1 MCSAARAFDFFS
13 DLADEPT
20 QLKDVVPET
29 TENLAD
35 VVSDA
40 ATNVTD
46 VVSDTANDI
55 GSLVGEAASS
65 LGNIVG
71 DAASGIG
78 NIVGGAASG
87 IGNIVGGAASGI
99 GSLVGGAASGLGNLV
114 GDAAEALATTDLKD
128 VIPENTESTTD
139 LVPSEISP
147 PVDDY
152 LDDDGFSSF
161 REFLESTPCWKRR
174 MAQEALLNEYEV
186 ESPAE
191 SMSPILRVQFFADFA
206 KQAVH
211 VAKQNYLY
219 AVIFLFF
226 VINILLFINFYNL
239 GKRKG
244 YYLAKKQKKEQMLE
258 QNLEQNP
265 EQNAQQNTQP
275 NPQANTQPNPQAN
288 TQPNPQPNPQ
298 QNTQQ
303 NTQTNPQHKQL
314 QEKPKDK

>member
-1 MCSAARAFDFFS
+1 MCSAARAFDFFT

-20 QLKDVVPET
+20 QLQDAVPET
-29 TENLAD
+29 TEKLAE

-46 VVSDTANDI
+46 AVSDTASGI

-65 LGNIVG
+65 LGNLVG
-71 DAASGIG
+71 EAASGIG

-99 GSLVGGAASGLGNLV
+99 GSLVGDAASGLGNLV
-114 GDAAEALATTDLKD
+114 GDAAEALATTELKD

-139 LVPSEISP
+139 LVPSEVSP

-161 REFLESTPCWKRR
+161 REFLESTPCWQRR

-219 AVIFLFF
+219 VVIFLFF

-239 GKRKG
+239 GKRVII
-244 YYLAKKQKKEQMLE
+244 KKIV
-258 QNLEQNP
+258 
-265 EQNAQQNTQP
+265 
-275 NPQANTQPNPQAN
+275 
-288 TQPNPQPNPQ
+288 
-298 QNTQQ
+298 
-303 NTQTNPQHKQL
+303 
-314 QEKPKDK
+314 

>member
-1 MCSAARAFDFFS
+1 MCSAARAFDFFT

-20 QLKDVVPET
+20 QLQDAVPET
-29 TENLAD
+29 TEKLAE

-46 VVSDTANDI
+46 AVSDTASGI

-65 LGNIVG
+65 LGNLVG
-71 DAASGIG
+71 E
-78 NIVGGAASG
+78 AASG

-99 GSLVGGAASGLGNLV
+99 GSLVGDAASGLGNLV
-114 GDAAEALATTDLKD
+114 GDAAEALATTELKD

-139 LVPSEISP
+139 LVPSEVSP

-161 REFLESTPCWKRR
+161 REFLESTPCWQRR

-211 VAKQNYLY
+211 VVKQNYLY

-239 GKRKG
+239 GKI
-244 YYLAKKQKKEQMLE
+244 E
-258 QNLEQNP
+258 
-265 EQNAQQNTQP
+265 
-275 NPQANTQPNPQAN
+275 
-288 TQPNPQPNPQ
+288 
-298 QNTQQ
+298 
-303 NTQTNPQHKQL
+303 
-314 QEKPKDK
+314 